1 MSEREFSTSDH
12 LRAVKEERWDG
23 KTYWDGAN
31 GAKLRVIVNCQG
43 DFENFIF
50 IHAKHMGY

>member
-50 IHAKHMGY
+50 IHAKHTGY